1 MALAQVEKKYMT
13 LLPPRRNAVG
23 AAATGATAASVD
35 ISALSKVCQAIWIQA
50 ETSDLYI
57 LTADTAAHA
66 EALDET
72 ATGAI
77 GASAVTCMFLPTSL
91 GPVKFHLELG
101 TDLFLGY
108 KVASGGSAGKIRYWP
123 ASGQSNG

>member
-23 AAATGATAASVD
+23 VSATSSTGAAVD
-35 ISALSKVCQAIWIQA
+35 ISALSKVCQAIWVQA

-57 LTADTAAHA
+57 LTADTSAHA
-66 EALDET
+66 AALDET
-72 ATGAI
+72 ATGTI
-77 GASAVTCMFLPTSL
+77 GGSNTTCVFLPVSL

-101 TDLFLGY
+101 TDLFLGF
-108 KVASGGSAGKIRYWP
+108 KVASGGSAGKIRYWA
-123 ASGQSNG
+123 ASAASNG